1 MEEKANHKTVLGA
14 DCRITGELV
23 LDNDA
28 VIMGQFKGTLR
39 VTGMLELTESAQVS
53 GLIMA
58 GAIRLAGHVDAD
70 VIAEAGVELMATAQL
85 NGQLFTS
92 RITVVEGA
100 VFNGDVCVG
109 PKAMEAAAELISKAE
124 GQAAQQTPAPQ
135 QHEQQRS
142 APAREASTLSSAMA
156 LVNEQDESA
165 GDDQSVR
172 TIPSSLNSILQR
184 RRTKVLSTTQQATDQ
199 ANANR
204 KAG

>member
-1 MEEKANHKTVLGA
+1 MEEKTNHKTVLGA

-53 GLIMA
+53 GLIIA
-58 GAIRLAGHVDAD
+58 GAIRLAGQVDAD
-70 VIAEAGVELMATAQL
+70 VIAETGVELMATAQL
-85 NGQLFTS
+85 DGQLFTS

-109 PKAMEAAAELISKAE
+109 PKAMEAAADLINKADA
-124 GQAAQQTPAPQ
+124 QAAQPTPAPQ
-135 QHEQQRS
+135 QQQQRVT
-142 APAREASTLSSAMA
+142 ATREASTLSSAMA

-165 GDDQSVR
+165 GEDQSVR

-184 RRTKVLSTTQQATDQ
+184 RRAKVLSTAQQPSDQ
-199 ANANR
+199 GNDSR